1 MKYLITCVAL
11 IVLAT
16 CAFNEY
22 AWPTTVTKPTH
33 ITINDPTAGFLPPPN
48 DVYANWKNAGLA
60 VIGGIPTRNTQCG
73 ATVITTGKIPPTS
86 GDDASVINAA
96 ITACPAGDFVLLGP
110 GGTSAA
116 NVSITANAL
125 TLNSGSIALGDVL
138 IGTNL
143 QPG

>member
-1 MKYLITCVAL
+1 
-11 IVLAT
+11 
-16 CAFNEY
+16 
-22 AWPTTVTKPTH
+22 
-33 ITINDPTAGFLPPPN
+33 
-48 DVYANWKNAGLA
+48 
-60 VIGGIPTRNTQCG
+60 CG

-143 QPG
+143 QPGTTVTAGSGASWTVSFPPAPGTTVSSEAVTAVIPFNIAQSEYIALNKGVTL